1 MTKYLGY
8 LKRQRGR
15 EYLFVTKKYKI
26 PRKKVD
32 VRFLIIFYKK
42 WFKNLRSETTLANL
56 CF

>member
-8 LKRQRGR
+8 LKRQLGR

-42 WFKNLRSETTLANL
+42 WFKNLRSETS
-56 CF
+56 

>member
-8 LKRQRGR
+8 LKRQLGR

-32 VRFLIIFYKK
+32 GLKK
-42 WFKNLRSETTLANL
+42 WFKNLRSETKLANL